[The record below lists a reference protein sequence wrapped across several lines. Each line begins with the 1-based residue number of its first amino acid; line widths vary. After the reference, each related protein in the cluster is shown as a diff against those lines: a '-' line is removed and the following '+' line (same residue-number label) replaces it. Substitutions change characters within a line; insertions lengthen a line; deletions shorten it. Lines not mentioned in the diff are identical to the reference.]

1 MATVT
6 KRIEPHRRLG
16 LSSTPSMRIVQATG
30 FTGKKG
36 DPVFIDG
43 SGQIRAS
50 ETTGTSS
57 GYQVAQVSESG
68 MIVGFLLEDGA
79 SGLSDKIGFI
89 PNLPGMMFKG
99 QLVETTTGSLHVLA
113 QTDVGASMGLVK
125 FSGDT
130 HWGVNSTPG
139 SGNEC
144 VKVVELIDDIGTT
157 GGMVGFVVNAEW
169 RQLDLG

>member
-16 LSSTPSMRIVQATG
+16 LSSTPMMNIEQATS

-36 DPVFIDG
+36 EPVFIDG

-50 ETTGTSS
+50 ETTGTTT
-57 GYQVAQVSESG
+57 GYQIAQVSESG
-68 MIVGFLLEDGA
+68 LIAGFLTEDGA
-79 SGLSDKIGFI
+79 SGDSVKIGFV
-89 PNLPGMMFKG
+89 PALPGMMFKG

-130 HWGVNSTPG
+130 HYGVNSTPG

-144 VKVVELIDDIGTT
+144 VKVVELIDTVGTT